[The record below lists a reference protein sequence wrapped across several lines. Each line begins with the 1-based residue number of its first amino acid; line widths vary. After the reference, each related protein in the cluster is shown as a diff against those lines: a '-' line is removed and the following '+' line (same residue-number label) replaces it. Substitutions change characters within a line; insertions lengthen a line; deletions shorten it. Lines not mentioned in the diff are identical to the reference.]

1 VHRTLITIFA
11 LTTMAWNYGSQAQ
24 EINRSLNDRV
34 QIAGGAW
41 FLDMDRKLRV
51 EDRDTGRSVS
61 IDFDDLGLDDS
72 DEAALLGAL
81 VRLSRRWRLDVS
93 AASVDNSDTLAIN
106 PIVIGGRTLVP
117 GASAGLKFSTDLV
130 IARVGFA
137 FVANEKGE
145 FGVSLG
151 ASYIDAEARA
161 DASVGGAAVGD
172 VRESVDGVIPT
183 LGLFGTVALS
193 EKWSITGRVSGIAI
207 SELGDIEDGNWLD
220 ASASVVYRPF
230 ENIGFGL
237 GYSFLD
243 ADVEGDFSSGGDE
256 FRGKVEFDYNGPLA
270 FIEIGFGSVR

>member
-1 VHRTLITIFA
+1 
-11 LTTMAWNYGSQAQ
+11 MAWNYGSQAQ